1 VSATAL
7 EHRYVPRGA
16 AQELGQR
23 RDAEV
28 VISGPAGTGKSR
40 ACLEKIH
47 LMCLLNPGMRALIVR
62 KTATSLATTA
72 IKTLERFVIPEAM
85 SNFVVTFYGGG
96 PREAPQYRYQNG
108 STITIG
114 GLDRPSR
121 IMSSEYDLIYVQE
134 ATELTINDW
143 ESLTTRLRSWVVSF
157 QQLIADCNPDKPTHW
172 LRARSVEG
180 RTVMLES
187 RHEDNPE
194 LFDDDGQITEHG
206 AEYLGKLDKLTGPR
220 YLRLRKGIWAAAEGL
235 VYDGFDPALHVV
247 DLLPPPLEWPRA
259 WSIDFGYTNPF
270 VCGFWAIDPD
280 GRLYLYREIYRT
292 KRTVAEHA
300 AKILRSVMHEGRHRA
315 EGWRE
320 PRPQVVVCDHD
331 AEGRAVFEKETGLVT
346 TPAHKAVTEGI
357 QAVQRRLQLAGDG
370 RPRLFLHRNA
380 LIDPDAELVESK
392 RPTCTLDE
400 FPGYVWDGSTERPKE
415 TPVKADDHGLDMT
428 RYLVAHYDL
437 RPEYNVRFID

>member
-1 VSATAL
+1 
-7 EHRYVPRGA
+7 
-16 AQELGQR
+16 
-23 RDAEV
+23 
-28 VISGPAGTGKSR
+28 
-40 ACLEKIH
+40 
-47 LMCLLNPGMRALIVR
+47 MCLLNPGMRALIVR